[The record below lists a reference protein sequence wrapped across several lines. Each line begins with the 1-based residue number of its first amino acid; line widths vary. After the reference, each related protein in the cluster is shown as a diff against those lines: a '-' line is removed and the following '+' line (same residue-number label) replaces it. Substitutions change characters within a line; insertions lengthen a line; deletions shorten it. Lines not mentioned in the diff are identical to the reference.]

1 MPLLNLRVE
10 QLDLNSASARSRLV
24 KFPFKLYKGDPYWV
38 PPLIGDRKKF
48 LDPKHNPSFEYLQV
62 AYFVAEATVIPENAP
77 KGTITGGMEQDVGMI
92 AAIVNPRH
100 NEIHNDDIGFF
111 GLFECINSQ
120 QVADA
125 LLEAAAAWLRERGR
139 SAMRGPLNFTM
150 TDEVGMLID
159 GFDDMPRV
167 LMPYNPPYYPDL
179 VEAYGLAKVMDLYA
193 YHFDMQKLYGG
204 TAEGLPPKL
213 NRVVEKLKER
223 GKMTIHKLDIKQF
236 DTEVE
241 KVKRIYDA
249 AWEKN
254 WGAVAVTDR
263 EIEHY
268 AAGLKAVLDPDM
280 AFFVEIDGKSVGV
293 TVCLPDANLVLKKM
307 NGRLFPFGII
317 QALRYQKKIK
327 WARVWALGVLPEYRH
342 LGVDAVMT
350 HEVAVQ
356 AMRKG
361 MLDIEASWL
370 LESNIDARRLVERFG
385 AHIYKTY
392 RVYEMEL

>member
-1 MPLLNLRVE
+1 MPLLNMRVE
-10 QLDLNSASARSRLV
+10 QLDPNSASDRNRLV

-38 PPLIGDRKKF
+38 PPLIADRKKF
-48 LDPKHNPSFEYLQV
+48 LDPKHNPSFEYLSV
-62 AYFVAEATVIPENAP
+62 AYFVAEATVIPESSP

-100 NEIHNDDIGFF
+100 NEIYGDDIGFF

-125 LLEAAAAWLRERGR
+125 LLDAAAAWLRGQGR
-139 SAMRGPLNFTM
+139 SAMRGPLSFTM
-150 TDEVGMLID
+150 TDEVGVLID
-159 GFDDMPRV
+159 GFGDMPR
-167 LMPYNPPYYPDL
+167 LMMPYNPPYYPEL
-179 VEAYGLAKVMDLYA
+179 IGAYGLEKVMDLYA
-193 YHFDMQKLYGG
+193 YRLDMVKLYGG

-213 NRVVEKLKER
+213 TRVVEKLKER
-223 GKMTIHKLDIKQF
+223 GKMTVHKLDMHNF
-236 DTEVE
+236 DAEVE
-241 KVKRIYDA
+241 KLKGLYTA

-254 WGAVAVTDR
+254 WGAVGITDH

-268 AAGLKAVLDPDM
+268 AGELKAVLDPDL

-293 TVCLPDANLVLKKM
+293 AVCLPDANLVLKKM
-307 NGRLFPFGII
+307 NGRLFPFGFI

-327 WARVWALGVLPEYRH
+327 WARVWALGVLPEHRH
-342 LGVDAVMT
+342 LGVEAVMIY
-350 HEVAVQ
+350 EIAVQ

-361 MLDIEASWL
+361 MMDVEASWV
-370 LESNIDARRLVERFG
+370 LENNVDARKSVEGMG
-385 AHIYKTY
+385 AEIYKTY